1 MNPRFRVPSRPYLQR
16 NYLDTG
22 FESSTKML
30 SIFLQYLDSAVW
42 ISSDAW
48 KSRYGKFLFIL
59 LTVHFID
66 EDWNYRAVPVGAHNF
81 KGRHINEQVWNHLVT
96 MLIECGILQVTKE
109 EYYFHPD
116 VNVEEYE
123 KVGHEFLHTYS
134 VDHIHSWHKLYML
147 VVLVAKKTH
156 P

>member
-1 MNPRFRVPSRPYLQR
+1 MNPTFRVPSRPYLQR

-30 SIFLQYLDSAVW
+30 SVFLQYLDSAVW

-48 KSRYGKFLFIL
+48 KSRYGKFSLDS

-66 EDWNYRAVPVGAHNF
+66 EDWNYRAVPVGARNF
-81 KGRHINEQVWNHLVT
+81 KGRDINEQVWNHLVT

-109 EYYFHPD
+109 EY
-116 VNVEEYE
+116 V
-123 KVGHEFLHTYS
+123 
-134 VDHIHSWHKLYML
+134 
-147 VVLVAKKTH
+147 
-156 P
+156 